1 MDSSKLR
8 ILAVDNEPAVT
19 TSMHYIFSGP
29 RYDVTG
35 IEDPVEALARLERDS
50 TCYDVII
57 VDQKMPEL
65 TGVELVT
72 AIRQRGIA
80 GKIIVLSA
88 HLSPEIREAYQ
99 RMNVPVIL
107 DKPFDIQA
115 LRSAV
120 DRLAA

>member
-1 MDSSKLR
+1 MALK

-19 TSMHYIFSGP
+19 TSMRYIFSAP

-35 IEDPVEALARLERDS
+35 IEDPVEALARLDGDS
-50 TCYDVII
+50 ARYDVII
-57 VDQKMPEL
+57 VDQKMREL
-65 TGVELVT
+65 TGIELVS

-88 HLSPEIREAYQ
+88 HLSTEIRETYK
-99 RMNVPVIL
+99 RMNVQVIL
-107 DKPFDIQA
+107 DKPFDIED

>member
-1 MDSSKLR
+1 MALK
-8 ILAVDNEPAVT
+8 ILAVDNEAAVT
-19 TSMHYIFSGP
+19 TSMRYIFSAP

-35 IEDPVEALARLERDS
+35 IEDPVEALSRLERGS
-50 TCYDVII
+50 TRYDVII

-65 TGVELVT
+65 TGIELVS
-72 AIRQRGIA
+72 AIRQRGIG

-88 HLSPEIREAYQ
+88 HLSPEICATYE
-99 RMNVPVIL
+99 RMNVQAIL
-107 DKPFDIQA
+107 DKPFDIDD